1 MFGEHDPSSLGHQGA
16 GKMLAD
22 VWLFDLESQEWTN
35 IQLDA
40 ENAPPV
46 RGWFDA
52 DVISNNLRPSIVVH
66 GGLAES
72 NERLGDIW
80 RLDF

>member
-16 GKMLAD
+16 GKMLSD
-22 VWLFDLESQEWTN
+22 VWVFDIKSQEWT
-35 IQLDA
+35 QVDV
-40 ENAPPV
+40 ESEDRPPA

-52 DVISNNLRPSIVVH
+52 DLIGNGTASSILVH

-72 NERLGDIW
+72 NERLGDVW
-80 RLDF
+80 LLEF

>member
-22 VWLFDLESQEWTN
+22 VWLFDLKSQKWTE

-40 ENAPPV
+40 ENAPPA

-52 DVISNNLRPSIVVH
+52 DVITNNLRPSIVVH

-80 RLDF
+80 RLEF

>member
-1 MFGEHDPSSLGHQGA
+1 
-16 GKMLAD
+16 MLAD
-22 VWLFDLESQEWTN
+22 VCLFDPKSQKLAK
-35 IQLDA
+35 IQVDA
-40 ENAPPV
+40 ENAAPV

-52 DVISNNLRPSIVVH
+52 DVISNNLRPSIFVH

-80 RLDF
+80 RLDFK